1 LIAGPGC
8 VNPAIMQRRTAATAS
23 LVADSHGLIC
33 AFALAPLEPIE
44 REAVHQIEPD
54 RPIWLHFNLADRR
67 ARDWLSEEAQLPE
80 QAREAL
86 LEDDTHVHVQTW
98 PSGFVA
104 VLRDLEHRTSGSESR
119 FSTFAVFVDA
129 RRIVSVRR
137 HPLETF
143 DRLRHELS
151 TGLELPSTVALFEH
165 LIECLA
171 ETFEQL
177 VDKLATTVEE
187 AEDSILAGH
196 SKEQGTELRQVRWLL
211 ARVRREARANR
222 GSLVR
227 LPSHLPACGAD
238 RQQSLA
244 AAVDRF
250 AGVAQDLELVEER
263 ARLMQEEIAGRL
275 GEATNRN
282 LYLLSTVTVA
292 LLPITLITGIFG
304 MNVGGL
310 PWMNDPHGFAHT
322 MLIIGVAVGIALWVI
337 SRTQMR

>member
-1 LIAGPGC
+1 
-8 VNPAIMQRRTAATAS
+8 MQQRRSTATAS

-33 AFALAPLEPIE
+33 AFALAPVEPLEHD
-44 REAVHQIEPD
+44 ALQAIEPE

-67 ARDWLSEEAQLPE
+67 ARDWLAEEAQLPE

-86 LEDDTHVHVQTW
+86 LEDDAHVHVQTW
-98 PSGFVA
+98 STGFVA
-104 VLRDLEHRTSGSESR
+104 VLRDLEHRTSGSEAR
-119 FSTFAVFVDA
+119 FSTFAVYVDA
-129 RRIVSVRR
+129 RRVVSARR

-143 DRLRHELS
+143 DRLRHEVS

-187 AEDSILAGH
+187 AEDTILAGH
-196 SKEQGTELRQVRWLL
+196 SKDQGTELRRARWLL
-211 ARVRREARANR
+211 ARLRREARANR
-222 GSLVR
+222 GAMTR
-227 LPSHLPACGAD
+227 LPAHLPAACGGTD

-250 AGVAQDLELVEER
+250 SGVAQDLELVEER

-310 PWMNDPHGFAHT
+310 PWAGDARGFAHT
-322 MLIIGVAVGIALWVI
+322 MVIIGVAVAAALWVI
-337 SRTQMR
+337 SRTQKL